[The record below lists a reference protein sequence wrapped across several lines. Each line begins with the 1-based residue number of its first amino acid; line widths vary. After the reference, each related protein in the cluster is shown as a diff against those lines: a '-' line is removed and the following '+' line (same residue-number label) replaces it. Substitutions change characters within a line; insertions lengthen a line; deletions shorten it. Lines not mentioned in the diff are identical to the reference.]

1 MDNKQKIY
9 HTSKVKGL
17 TLLEPRISTHG
28 KAYVYGTKHVN
39 LSLLFGGCGCGDFD
53 GMYGFNDIPYF
64 YEAYPHAFYERFAN
78 QTGYVYELDPT
89 DFLEGKT
96 GFSAEVVSEKPVKV
110 LSCFEI
116 KDLYEYF
123 MDLIAKGEL
132 DFQPYSYEEE
142 YQNKIKEHIRDRLV
156 RFEVYKGRNL
166 LELCRKRFPE
176 LTKEY
181 EENLK
186 KENNVFKVEIK

>member
-1 MDNKQKIY
+1 
-9 HTSKVKGL
+9 
-17 TLLEPRISTHG
+17 
-28 KAYVYGTKHVN
+28 
-39 LSLLFGGCGCGDFD
+39 
-53 GMYGFNDIPYF
+53 
-64 YEAYPHAFYERFAN
+64 
-78 QTGYVYELDPT
+78 
-89 DFLEGKT
+89 
-96 GFSAEVVSEKPVKV
+96 
-110 LSCFEI
+110 
-116 KDLYEYF
+116 